1 MRATG
6 GVSLR
11 RNACQ
16 ARLMR
21 VYLGSDHAGHELK
34 KYRVRHFLNSPFSDE
49 PRHRQRIAMLVRY
62 ENSGQ
67 RPPMPG
73 R

>member
-1 MRATG
+1 
-6 GVSLR
+6 
-11 RNACQ
+11 
-16 ARLMR
+16 MR